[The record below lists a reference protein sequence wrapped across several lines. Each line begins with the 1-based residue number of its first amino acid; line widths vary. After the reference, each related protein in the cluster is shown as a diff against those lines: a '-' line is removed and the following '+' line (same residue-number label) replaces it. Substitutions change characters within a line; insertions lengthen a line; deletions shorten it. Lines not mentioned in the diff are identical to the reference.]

1 MLNERT
7 VCYQGY
13 SFVKDDKTGYYLSS
27 RPINGKRVRL
37 HRFVWEN
44 SNGEIPKGY
53 AVHHID
59 RDKDNNDI
67 NNLKLMQL
75 AEHIKYHAANM
86 SESVRDALRRN
97 MIENALPAAIE
108 WHKTEAGSRWHSKHA
123 KKVYERLKTI
133 KTTGICENC
142 GKEYEKYAMLGR
154 RPHFCSN
161 KCKSAWRR
169 KQGLNLE
176 ERVCVYCGAKFLTD
190 KYKNV
195 SCCSRACAAKQ
206 RWVDRNG
213 SG

>member
-27 RPINGKRVRL
+27 RPINGKR
-37 HRFVWEN
+37 
-44 SNGEIPKGY
+44 
-53 AVHHID
+53 
-59 RDKDNNDI
+59 
-67 NNLKLMQL
+67 
-75 AEHIKYHAANM
+75 
-86 SESVRDALRRN
+86 VRDALRRN

-123 KKVYERLKTI
+123 KKVYELLKTI